1 MKKVIFSIYIAVPS
15 KRKSHGGGG
24 LPIVL
29 ISIQYTVLQETGNK
43 LQFYFELGQTRGLP
57 KTPLFR

>member
-1 MKKVIFSIYIAVPS
+1 MKKVIFSISIAVPS
-15 KRKSHGGGG
+15 KRNSHVG

-29 ISIQYTVLQETGNK
+29 ISIQCTVLQETGNK